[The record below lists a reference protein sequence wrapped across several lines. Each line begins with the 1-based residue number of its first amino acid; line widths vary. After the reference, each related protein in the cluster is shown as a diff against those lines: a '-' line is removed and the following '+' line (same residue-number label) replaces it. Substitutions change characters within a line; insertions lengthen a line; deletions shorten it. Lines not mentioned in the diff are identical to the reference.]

1 MRQSLWQ
8 QFFRSGLDIPELPL
22 DIQRKK
28 ETIGLTGLRNRTG
41 SARPADETIRRER
54 QPMNT
59 ISYNR
64 FIYEATRK
72 ARENDT
78 PISGYFELTPLC
90 NLDCR
95 MCYVHLSDPSVK
107 GRMLS
112 GDQWIGL
119 MEQAIA
125 QGMMFACLTG
135 GECLT
140 HPDFKQIYMYLIDQ
154 GVSVRIKTNGI
165 LLNRDMLALFTA
177 YPPYVVDVSLYGCD
191 GESYRAVTGYDVF
204 ETVTANIR
212 AAIAAGLHLRL
223 MVTPSAYMLPWV
235 DRVMEYAKSFGADD
249 VFVNVML
256 MEANPDTGR
265 SLEDYGLS
273 LEENARIHR
282 RYLELFPRTP
292 KTRTEE
298 AEPISGVAAD
308 MPGILPRGLYCNGGR
323 TAFAIWWDGVM
334 SPCLDFPR
342 DVISADVR
350 TLGFEAAWRAVNRGV
365 KDYTVP
371 EACRTCSHNTSCYYC
386 PSRHRTAAA
395 QHQCSTAFCTWRKLL
410 ADIEDEYGTKS
421 LPLMSRWFP
430 PSAAAPGKQT
440 SALTEREGPD
450 AETGRKVYETP
461 EVTRAEFDAGDRVVA
476 SGCT

>member
-22 DIQRKK
+22 DIQRKN
-28 ETIGLTGLRNRTG
+28 ETIGLTGLRDRTG

-204 ETVTANIR
+204 ETVTANVR

-273 LEENARIHR
+273 LEHPAPRALLQR
-282 RYLELFPRTP
+282 RADGLCRLVGRRHEPLSGFPEGCDQR
-292 KTRTEE
+292 RRQ
-298 AEPISGVAAD
+298 D
-308 MPGILPRGLYCNGGR
+308 PR
-323 TAFAIWWDGVM
+323 V
-334 SPCLDFPR
+334 
-342 DVISADVR
+342 
-350 TLGFEAAWRAVNRGV
+350 
-365 KDYTVP
+365 
-371 EACRTCSHNTSCYYC
+371 
-386 PSRHRTAAA
+386 
-395 QHQCSTAFCTWRKLL
+395 
-410 ADIEDEYGTKS
+410 
-421 LPLMSRWFP
+421 
-430 PSAAAPGKQT
+430 
-440 SALTEREGPD
+440 
-450 AETGRKVYETP
+450 
-461 EVTRAEFDAGDRVVA
+461 
-476 SGCT
+476 